1 MIEMENEGQTPEVTM
16 SGFSK
21 KASQAE
27 KPSGPMEPLFELP
40 TVIKMIP
47 LVSRIAADLLAS
59 RAEVIGLRAEHL
71 RLERQRR
78 DLSWPERRHRYL
90 VQDSLTD
97 AEKRFR
103 GLVNELEAL
112 GVAVIDGDTAQLG
125 FPTIVNNKLAFFSW
139 LPGEEN
145 VTFWHYDGDDTRRRP
160 VPEAW
165 YKPLPQTKPARRK
178 G

>member
-1 MIEMENEGQTPEVTM
+1 M

-21 KASQAE
+21 KVSPAE
-27 KPSGPMEPLFELP
+27 QPSGQSEPLFELP
-40 TVIKMIP
+40 TVIKMLP
-47 LVSRIAADLLAS
+47 LVSRIAADLLS
-59 RAEVIGLRAEHL
+59 NREEVIRLRAEHL

-90 VQDSLTD
+90 VQDSLAD
-97 AEKRFR
+97 AEKRLR
-103 GLVNELEAL
+103 GLINELESL

-139 LPGEEN
+139 LPGEETVAN
-145 VTFWHYDGDDTRRRP
+145 WHYDGDETRRRP

-165 YKPLPQTKPARRK
+165 YKPLPQMKPARRK